1 MKRSLMFLALGALT
15 LSACLPYSEKEKTML
30 CKATRLKE
38 APKMDANWDKLP
50 WKKIQPQPI
59 RLHMGGRP
67 EHFPKAEV
75 KIAYDEAA
83 LYLIFRVEDQFV
95 RAVATKYQ
103 DSVCQDSC
111 AEFFFSPSADVSHG
125 YFNLE

>member
-1 MKRSLMFLALGALT
+1 
-15 LSACLPYSEKEKTML
+15 
-30 CKATRLKE
+30 
-38 APKMDANWDKLP
+38 MDANWDKLP

-95 RAVATKYQ
+95 LRRSRPSIKTLFAETVAR
-103 DSVCQDSC
+103 SS
-111 AEFFFSPSADVSHG
+111 FSRPAQTCRTATSISK
-125 YFNLE
+125 